1 MRRLVDAVV
10 SASALLLLFPL
21 MVAIGTGIVLDSPGN
36 PFYRAWRVG
45 KDGRKFRMWKFRT
58 MATAGSA
65 WQRGPGIT
73 AKGDARITRLGRILR
88 RSKLD
93 ELPQFLNVLAGQMTL
108 VGPRPEAP
116 DFVAFYDA
124 GQREVLRVKPGVTGR
139 VQIASAEE
147 SDSIPEGVHP
157 DHYYVAN
164 LMGPKLALDLNYLE
178 TRTAWSD
185 VRIVLETVRM
195 VARVMAR
202 MALRR
207 PDPDE
212 EPETV
217 IAVRSEAASETRS
230 EEVRQ

>member
-1 MRRLVDAVV
+1 MRRLVDVVV
-10 SASALLLLFPL
+10 SASALLLLFPFL
-21 MVAIGTGIVLDSPGN
+21 VAIGIGIVLDSPGN

-45 KDGRKFRMWKFRT
+45 RDGKKFRMWKFRT

-65 WQRGPGIT
+65 WQTGPGIT
-73 AKGDARITRLGRILR
+73 ARGDARITRLGGILR

-116 DFVAFYDA
+116 DFVAFYNA
-124 GQREVLRVKPGVTGR
+124 KQRAVLLVKPGVTGR

-164 LMGPKLALDLNYLE
+164 LMSPKLALDLEYLR
-178 TRTAWSD
+178 TRSAWSD
-185 VRIVLETVRM
+185 AKIVFETARM
-195 VARVMAR
+195 VTRVMVR
-202 MALRR
+202 MALRA
-207 PDPDE
+207 PE
-212 EPETV
+212 AVAEPE
-217 IAVRSEAASETRS
+217 AVAASSEGAGNENLDHRS
-230 EEVRQ
+230 L